1 MDTVIREQLTA
12 RNAEPPLK
20 VELATRSGE
29 WDRYVES
36 VKSDGLYHRWVWRE
50 VIEASFGHR
59 AYYLAA
65 IADGAICGVLPLVLV
80 RSRLFGS
87 SLVSLPFFSYGGVL
101 ADTQSARDALL
112 SSAVELAR
120 ELKVGQIELR
130 DSGLSEATWRLPAG
144 WIRHSHKVVMEVAL
158 PKTIDDYWERL
169 SPSRRKRIRYLLRR
183 QLRAEWGGIGAVPTF
198 YEIFAA
204 NMHNL
209 GTPVYPREFFEQQ
222 VGRLPGNIR
231 ILIIRDGSKAMAA
244 GFVTVH
250 HDSFELP
257 WAASLPES
265 RKKEVPTVL
274 YWTLIEQAIKEGCRR
289 VDLGRCSPA
298 GGNYEFKRHWQPM
311 ERPLNWHYWNAS
323 GAPIRTLSSDN
334 PKFRLAAAV
343 WKRLPLALA
352 NRFGPRLV
360 RGIP

>member
-1 MDTVIREQLTA
+1 MNPAIGEQLA
-12 RNAEPPLK
+12 DRLRIPEVK
-20 VELATRSGE
+20 VELATRPDQ
-29 WDRYVES
+29 WDCYVDS
-36 VKSDGLYHRWVWRE
+36 VEPDSLYHRWVWRD

-65 IADGAICGVLPLVLV
+65 IADGTICGVLPLVLV
-80 RSRLFGS
+80 RSRLFGD

-101 ADTQSARDALL
+101 ADTHSARDALL

-120 ELKVGQIELR
+120 ELRVRQIELR
-130 DSGLSEATWRLPAG
+130 GSGVDDANAPLRAG
-144 WIRHSHKVVMEVAL
+144 WLRRSHKVVMEVEL
-158 PKTIDDYWERL
+158 PKTIDDYWQQL
-169 SPSRRKRIRYLLRR
+169 SPGRRKRIRYLLRR
-183 QLRAEWGGIGAVPTF
+183 QLSSEWRGNEALPIF

-204 NMHNL
+204 NMRNL

-222 VGRLPGNIR
+222 LRRLPDNTR

-244 GFVTVH
+244 GFVTAH
-250 HDSFELP
+250 RESLELP

-274 YWTLIEQAIKEGCRR
+274 YWTLIEQAIREGFER

-298 GGNYEFKRHWQPM
+298 GGNYEFKRHWNPV
-311 ERPLNWHYWNAS
+311 ERPLNWSYWQTS
-323 GAPIRTLSSDN
+323 GAPIRTLSSDS
-334 PKFRLAAAV
+334 PKFKLATAL
-343 WKRLPLALA
+343 WKRLPMAVA
-352 NRFGPRLV
+352 NRLGPRVV